1 MFFDRVIHRPP
12 TSRPEA
18 DRPGK
23 GGDEMSQ
30 AVTLILAIALLVA
43 VIRSLT

>member
-1 MFFDRVIHRPP
+1 MFSGRVIADRP